1 LSFEINV
8 ICKGEE
14 RKVEI
19 TDRIFAFPWLDPAAN
34 NCNTYLLRSEKR
46 ILVDPGHHH
55 LFQYVEDHLAGLSL
69 SVRDIDVVIITHA
82 HPDHMESVR
91 QFMET
96 SALIAVHQL
105 EMEFVREMAPHYAE
119 TLGKRGFEPHLLLQ
133 EGDLRI
139 GDIALQVV
147 HTPGHSP
154 GSICLYWPEEKALF
168 TGDLIFNQ
176 GIGRTDLPGGNG
188 QALKSS
194 VRKASALDVEILL
207 PGHGD
212 VISGRDAVRKN
223 FEDVENFWFAYI

>member
-1 LSFEINV
+1 MEV
-8 ICKGEE
+8 T
-14 RKVEI
+14 R
-19 TDRIFAFPWLDPAAN
+19 RIFAFPWLDPTTN
-34 NCNTYLLRSEKR
+34 NCNTYLLLSEKSV
-46 ILVDPGHHH
+46 LLDPGHHH
-55 LFQYVEDHLAGLSL
+55 LFQDVEDHLARLSL

-91 QFMET
+91 RFADT
-96 SALIAVHQL
+96 GALIAVNRL

-119 TLGKRGFEPHLLLQ
+119 ALGNKGFEPHILLQ
-133 EGDLRI
+133 EGDLRL
-139 GDIALQVV
+139 GDMALKVV

-188 QALKSS
+188 QSLKNSI
-194 VRKASALDVEILL
+194 RKISALDVEILL

-212 VISGRDAVRKN
+212 IIRGRDAVAKN
-223 FEDVENFWFAYI
+223 FEDVERFWFAYL

>member
-1 LSFEINV
+1 M
-8 ICKGEE
+8 
-14 RKVEI
+14 EI
-19 TDRIFAFPWLDPAAN
+19 TRRIFAFPWLDPTTN
-34 NCNTYLLRSEKR
+34 NCNTYLLLSEKSV
-46 ILVDPGHHH
+46 LLDPGHHH
-55 LFQYVEDHLAGLSL
+55 LFQDVEDHLARLSL

-91 QFMET
+91 RFADT
-96 SALIAVHQL
+96 GALIAVNQL

-119 TLGKRGFEPHLLLQ
+119 ALGNNGFEPHILLQ
-133 EGDLRI
+133 EGDLRL
-139 GDIALQVV
+139 GDMALKVV

-188 QALKSS
+188 QSLKDSIKK
-194 VRKASALDVEILL
+194 VSALDVEILL

-212 VISGRDAVRKN
+212 IIRGRDAVAKN
-223 FEDVENFWFAYI
+223 FEDVEHFWFAYL